1 MSKMKRT
8 VEAGTCPSCAGGRLN
23 YDSTPDFNYGGMT
36 IAFECYDCKFLG
48 VEKYSLEFI
57 GIENAETFEWFDAG
71 QVIKP
76 KGNK

>member
-1 MSKMKRT
+1 MSKMKRI
-8 VEAGTCPSCAGGRLN
+8 VEAGTCPNCAGGRLT
-23 YDSTPDFNYGGMT
+23 YDSAPDFNYGGMT
-36 IAFECYDCKFLG
+36 ITFECNDCKFLG
-48 VEKYSLEFI
+48 VEKHALEFL